1 MEGGGRLRAKRCRG
15 NGFFISTSA
24 GSRSFFQLGEC
35 KLEFEQFKTSQQ
47 ALMRNMAKRNRK
59 CGHTGEHKGCKQCR
73 VAKLEAQRAWE
84 KDHKALVQGVVS
96 QVRWAQKTLRG

>member
-1 MEGGGRLRAKRCRG
+1 MNRLED
-15 NGFFISTSA
+15 
-24 GSRSFFQLGEC
+24 EC
-35 KLEFEQFKTSQQ
+35 KSEFRQFKTSQQ

-96 QVRWAQKTLRG
+96 QVRWTQKTLRGQRQGWGRAV